1 MFSCKDLIKVTEGTL
16 AEGTKQRRCSG
27 ISIDTRTISEGQA
40 FIALAGI
47 NFDGH
52 DFIPRAIELGATV
65 IIYADAGKVQTF
77 EKNITYIKVKN
88 TVQALGAIA
97 RFHRQKFDI
106 PVIAVTGSS
115 GKTTTKEMIAW
126 VLSSKFT
133 VLKNKGTQ
141 NNLIGVPLTLLQI
154 HSKHDICVVEMGTNR
169 MGEIKQLTQIA
180 CPSIG
185 VITNIGPAHLEF
197 LKDLKGVYKEKIE
210 LLRNLSHPGIAFLNK
225 ADVILG
231 KLSRIRSRSFFF
243 FGINKECDLKATEI
257 TYKANSISFLLNGVH
272 PFEVRH
278 CALHAVSNALS
289 AIGCGFLF
297 GLDANVIKERIASF
311 DSPDMRLKEVRLKK
325 CTIFDDTYNSNPQ
338 SLKQAIDVLCRQE
351 TQGRKILVMGDMLEL
366 GEKSEEFHVYFG
378 RYVSKKSIDI
388 LVTMG
393 KFSKSTAESA
403 KDSGMNTA
411 TVYHFDDTHAVV
423 EFLHT
428 CVKEGDVLLVKG
440 SRSMRMERIVS
451 FFKERG

>member
-1 MFSCKDLIKVTEGTL
+1 MFSCKDLIKVTDGVL

-27 ISIDTRTISEGQA
+27 ISIDTRTIAEGQA
-40 FIALAGI
+40 FVALTGN

-52 DFIPRAIELGATV
+52 DFISRAIELGATV
-65 IIYADAGKVQTF
+65 IIYADAGKVQAF
-77 EKNITYIKVKN
+77 EKNVTYIKVKN
-88 TVQALGAIA
+88 TIQALGAIA

-115 GKTTTKEMIAW
+115 GKTTTKEMISW
-126 VLSSKFT
+126 VLSSRFN

-180 CPSIG
+180 CPNIG
-185 VITNIGPAHLEF
+185 VITNIGPSHLEF
-197 LKDLKGVYKEKIE
+197 LKDLKGVYKEKVE
-210 LLRNLSHPGIAFLNK
+210 LLRNLSIPGIAFLNK

-231 KLSRIRSRSFFF
+231 KLIRIRSRSFFF
-243 FGINKECDLKATEI
+243 FGINKECDLRATEI
-257 TYKANSISFLLNGVH
+257 TYKTNGISFLLNGVH
-272 PFEVRH
+272 PFEIRH
-278 CALHAVSNALS
+278 CALHSVANSLS

-297 GLDANVIKERIASF
+297 GLDANVIKEQIASF
-311 DSPDMRLKEVRLKK
+311 DSPDMRLKEVHLKK
-325 CTIFDDTYNSNPQ
+325 CIIFDDTYNSNPQ

-351 TQGRKILVMGDMLEL
+351 TKGRRILVMGDMLEL
-366 GEKSEEFHVYFG
+366 GEKSEEFHIYFG
-378 RYVSKKSIDI
+378 RYVSKKSVDI

-393 KFSKSTAESA
+393 KYSKSTAESA
-403 KDSGMNTA
+403 RNSGMNTA
-411 TVYHFDDTHAVV
+411 TVHHFDDSHAVL
-423 EFLHT
+423 EFLHASI
-428 CVKEGDVLLVKG
+428 KDGDVLLVKG

-451 FFKERG
+451 FLKERG

>member
-1 MFSCKDLIKVTEGTL
+1 MFSCKDLIRVTEGIL
-16 AEGTKQRRCSG
+16 AEGIKQRRCSG

-52 DFIPRAIELGATV
+52 DFISRAIELGATV
-65 IIYADAGKVQTF
+65 IIYADAGKVQVF
-77 EKNITYIKVKN
+77 EKNVTYIKVKN
-88 TVQALGAIA
+88 TIQALGAIA

-106 PVIAVTGSS
+106 PVIAITGSS

-126 VLSSKFT
+126 VLSSKFN

-169 MGEIKQLTQIA
+169 MGEIKQLAHIA
-180 CPSIG
+180 CPSVG

-197 LKDLKGVYKEKIE
+197 LKDLKGVYKEKVE

-225 ADVILG
+225 ADLILG

-243 FGINKECDLKATEI
+243 FGINKECDLRATEI
-257 TYKANSISFLLNGVH
+257 TYKANGISFLLNGVH
-272 PFEVRH
+272 LFEVRH
-278 CALHAVSNALS
+278 CALHAVANALS

-297 GLDANVIKERIASF
+297 GLDANIIKERIASF
-311 DSPDMRLKEVRLKK
+311 DSPDMRLKEVRLKR
-325 CTIFDDTYNSNPQ
+325 CIIFDDTYNSNPQ

-351 TQGRKILVMGDMLEL
+351 TQGRRILVMGDMLEL

-378 RYVSKKSIDI
+378 RYVSKKAIDI

-393 KFSKSTAESA
+393 KFSRSTAESA
-403 KDSGMNTA
+403 KGSGMNAA
-411 TVYHFDDTHAVV
+411 TVHHFDDTHAVV
-423 EFLHT
+423 EFLHV

-451 FFKERG
+451 FLKERG